1 MNSVATNE
9 CCPEKRVWVLD
20 LMEDNA
26 RVRVNRDVEFSKH
39 TYKLGETIAAL
50 VQTLAE
56 DVCVNLFDLSE
67 VGAAIENRNEP

>member
-1 MNSVATNE
+1 
-9 CCPEKRVWVLD
+9 
-20 LMEDNA
+20 MEDNA
-26 RVRVNRDVEFSKH
+26 RVKVNRDVKFSKH